1 MKKISFKWPFGKKDP
16 PIMPQAEGNKKS
28 NNVPSVSP
36 GRVSVPED
44 SNFIS
49 SLKSSTAIIVM
60 SKVLLKI
67 YVVFGLITSV
77 KTKNE

>member
-16 PIMPQAEGNKKS
+16 PTMPQAEGNKKP

-49 SLKSSTAIIVM
+49 SLKRAYLYGKSFFPYRDNTFHSRSI
-60 SKVLLKI
+60 
-67 YVVFGLITSV
+67 
-77 KTKNE
+77 